1 MTVATHP
8 KWKICLVG
16 SVAVGKTSLVRR
28 FVVDEFDDKYL
39 TTLGTKVTKKTL
51 KVSVPGHAEPVAAD
65 LAIWDIMGQSN
76 FVDLLKDAY
85 FSGAA
90 GVLAVADFTKRSTLF
105 DLDFWVRKV
114 ASVAGNVPVV
124 ITVNKSDLILDAEYD
139 LPEVR
144 AFAAARGCEY
154 FLTSAKTGEHVEE
167 AFQAL
172 ANAVAQRMLAR
183 VPTR

>member
-16 SVAVGKTSLVRR
+16 SSAVGKTSLIRR
-28 FVVDEFDDKYL
+28 FVVDEFDDHYL

-51 KVSVPGHAEPVAAD
+51 PVTAPGYAEPVNAV
-65 LAIWDIMGQSN
+65 LAIWDIMGQPS
-76 FVDLLKDAY
+76 FVDLLKDA
-85 FSGAA
+85 FFTGAQ
-90 GVLAVADFTKRSTLF
+90 GVLAVADFTKRSTLT

-114 ASVAGNVPVV
+114 SNVAGNVPVV
-124 ITVNKSDLILDAEYD
+124 IAVNKSDLILEAEYD

-154 FLTSAKTGEHVEE
+154 FTTSAKTGENVEQ
-167 AFQAL
+167 AFQVL
-172 ANAVAQRMLAR
+172 ADVVARRMLVRAPVR
-183 VPTR
+183 